1 MLAEIQEL
9 QNDAVSQ
16 LIATLKSTP
25 KDSYTFRAP
34 TGSGKTYMMAD
45 FMNRMIEIN
54 PDIVFLVSV
63 ICMKDSRRAGIPD
76 KDKTTLVTTGIY
88 KNTAA
93 VPRFSGLILCIS
105 ACFLCI

>member
-1 MLAEIQEL
+1 MPPNARFTGF
-9 QNDAVSQ
+9 
-16 LIATLKSTP
+16 LIAIL
-25 KDSYTFRAP
+25 
-34 TGSGKTYMMAD
+34 G
-45 FMNRMIEIN
+45 
-54 PDIVFLVSV
+54 DIVFLVSV

-93 VPRFSGLILCIS
+93 VPRFSGLILFIS